1 MFRKPQ
7 ILIIF
12 VGCFLL
18 INSIFIFLYAAV
30 GMKYLGHKETKVSE
44 NVVLRFD
51 VPAEYVANDAFWW
64 LLEGSNRIRIVN
76 FSDEP
81 HTGIIELEISNNPC
95 NNVESISL
103 NKVNYAFDT
112 ETAKIKISDNFS
124 IFSYGEANLELI
136 IKNKSK
142 CSVKGED
149 DRNFGV
155 RVSGWKI
162 K

>member
-1 MFRKPQ
+1 MFRKLQ

-30 GMKYLGHKETKVSE
+30 GMKYFGHKETKVSE

-51 VPAEYVANDAFWW
+51 VPTEYVANDAFWW
-64 LLEGSNRIRIVN
+64 LLEGSNRIRILN

-81 HTGIIELEISNNPC
+81 HAGKIELEILNNPC

-103 NKVNYAFDT
+103 NKVNYTFDT
-112 ETAKIKISDNFS
+112 ETEKIRIFYNFS
-124 IFSYGEANLELI
+124 IFSYGESDLELL

-155 RVSGWKI
+155 RVGGWKI